1 MTIALRNAGI
11 FTGSECVFGKALI
24 ISAGRIL
31 GLAPE
36 NEIPADALVK
46 DCGGNFIAPGLID
59 LQVYGGGGRLFSE
72 NPDPESLQL
81 MADHLLQQGTTGF
94 LPTIA
99 TNAPE
104 VFEKAIA
111 VVHYLSHDAV
121 LGLHFEGPYINPLRK
136 GAHPEIYIRK
146 PEHQEVKQL
155 LDKATGCLKM
165 MTLAPELF
173 GRETL
178 RLLTNCGVTL
188 SAGHSN
194 ASYEEAMW
202 AFDAGI
208 RAATHLFNAMPP
220 LHHRQPGLAA
230 AVIGSDRVHASIIAD
245 GIHVDFAMLSL
256 SKKLMQERLFLITDA
271 VEAARQGA
279 YVHVRQKDR
288 FTLPDGTLSG
298 SRLTLFEAVR
308 HCVERAGI
316 SLDEALRMASTYPA
330 ELIAANGRGR
340 IAPGYRADL
349 IVFTRDFHLKEVMT
363 CGKSVHNVLSPAKKI
378 FQSQL

>member
-1 MTIALRNAGI
+1 
-11 FTGSECVFGKALI
+11 
-24 ISAGRIL
+24 
-31 GLAPE
+31 
-36 NEIPADALVK
+36 
-46 DCGGNFIAPGLID
+46 
-59 LQVYGGGGRLFSE
+59 
-72 NPDPESLQL
+72 
-81 MADHLLQQGTTGF
+81 
-94 LPTIA
+94 
-99 TNAPE
+99 
-104 VFEKAIA
+104 
-111 VVHYLSHDAV
+111 
-121 LGLHFEGPYINPLRK
+121 
-136 GAHPEIYIRK
+136 
-146 PEHQEVKQL
+146 
-155 LDKATGCLKM
+155 
-165 MTLAPELF
+165 
-173 GRETL
+173 
-178 RLLTNCGVTL
+178 
-188 SAGHSN
+188 
-194 ASYEEAMW
+194 
-202 AFDAGI
+202 
-208 RAATHLFNAMPP
+208 
-220 LHHRQPGLAA
+220 
-230 AVIGSDRVHASIIAD
+230 
-245 GIHVDFAMLSL
+245 MLSL